1 MSKRTRQVS
10 VGGVLVGGGERV
22 KIQSMTTTKT
32 SNVEGTVKQIGA
44 LEEAG
49 CEIVRVAVS
58 DEADAAAVRAVKER
72 IRLPLVADI
81 HFSPKLAAAAIENG
95 ADKVRI
101 QSRKHRRGERDKIRR
116 GLYPRPRHSRARRL
130 QYGQYRSE
138 LFKKVRQKRG
148 GARRKRPL

>member
-22 KIQSMTTTKT
+22 KVQSMTTTKT
-32 SNVEGTVKQIGA
+32 SDVEGTVRQIGA

-101 QSRKHRRGERDKIRR
+101 NPGNIGGEK
-116 GLYPRPRHSRARRL
+116 
-130 QYGQYRSE
+130 
-138 LFKKVRQKRG
+138 
-148 GARRKRPL
+148 